1 MVAVV
6 ADVVD
11 QVAVPVEDQHVLVE
25 AAGGEAVDRREVADG
40 FSREGRNRHQWES
53 EDEERDEDKGTSR
66 LGPALTLAKEPQ
78 PAVEEIAGAT
88 AARHQAAVGNWD
100 PIAESITKND
110 SGYVGKHVK
119 TEIIVE

>member
-11 QVAVPVEDQHVLVE
+11 QVAVSVEDQHVLVE

-53 EDEERDEDKGTSR
+53 EDDERDEDEGTSR
-66 LGPALTLAKEPQ
+66 LGPALTLAKESQ
-78 PAVEEIAGAT
+78 PAMEEIAGAT
-88 AARHQAAVGNWD
+88 AARHQAAAGKVGLV
-100 PIAESITKND
+100 PLTITKND
-110 SGYVGKHVK
+110 SEHVGNHVK
-119 TEIIVE
+119 SEIIVE